1 MSRKAEVFFDAITL
15 LREDL
20 VEEAQNYVF
29 RKRRSAWRKFGSL
42 AACMALVASL
52 GMLAALPR
60 GCGASAPNSSG
71 GDMNSSTPEAPAEI
85 PPAANEDV
93 PSGDSSPW
101 EDGTDGAPRPPEGE
115 GEPDFGLGDSQVQF
129 NAQVLEASEDGLLAE
144 LLPEEGRLF
153 GMDRVRIGTAGLDGL
168 PDLRPGDVI
177 SVSCGTLFMEDGEA
191 VAEDVTELWLVEP
204 AGP

>member
-29 RKRRSAWRKFGSL
+29 RKRRSAWKKFGSL
-42 AACMALVASL
+42 AACMVLVVSL

-71 GDMNSSTPEAPAEI
+71 GDSSSAPAAPAEM
-85 PPAANEDV
+85 PPASTEDA

-101 EDGTDGAPRPPEGE
+101 ADGTYGTSRPPEGE
-115 GEPDFGLGDSQVQF
+115 GAPDFGLGDSLTQF
-129 NAQVLEASEDGLLAE
+129 KARVLEVSEDGLLAE

-168 PDLRPGDVI
+168 PDLRPGDVVA
-177 SVSCGTLFMEDGEA
+177 VSCETLFMGDGEA
-191 VAEDVTELWLVEP
+191 VAEDVTELRLAEP
-204 AGP
+204 DGP